1 MGIYLNPGNASF
13 QSIRKGIYID
23 KSELISFVNARL
35 GTKEKLICVSRPRR
49 FGKSFAAQMLCA
61 YYDKSC
67 DSRSLFRDL
76 KIASDT
82 DFSVYLNQFNVL
94 YLDMTW
100 FLVNSGDIKDTVRNL
115 QQEIIKELK
124 MYYSEYIAADVTT
137 LPMVLSK
144 INQATGEK
152 FIIIIDE
159 WDALFREAKNDSELQ
174 TAYIDLLRGLFRSSL
189 TDRMI
194 EAAYMTG
201 ILPIKKYGTQSA
213 MSDFYEYTMIQPE
226 PLEKYVGFT
235 EQEVRT
241 LCTAASL
248 DFDEVQ
254 NWYDGYILGEN
265 LHIYSPK
272 SVLDAVRRRQL
283 NNYWTQT
290 ETYESLKSYINS
302 NFDHLKEDIIYM
314 LAGNSCKITTRR
326 FQNDMININSKDDVF
341 TLLIHLGYLAYDIR
355 SSEVFI
361 PNLEI
366 ADEFKN
372 AIEDSGWNI
381 IASALAASESLLAAT
396 LAGDCDTVAQYIDKI
411 HLENTSI
418 ISYNNENALSCVISI
433 AYFFARKDYMLIR
446 ELPSGKGFA
455 DIVFLPRRNID
466 KPAMVIEL
474 KWDQSSQGAIRQI
487 LDKQYPESLH
497 DYSGNIL
504 LVGISYNKKSK
515 EHECMIMTDYVTHEQ
530 NS

>member
-13 QSIRKGIYID
+13 QSIRKGLYID
-23 KSELISFVNARL
+23 KSDLISFINARL

-67 DSRSLFRDL
+67 DSKSLFRDL

-82 DFSVYLNQFNVL
+82 DFTVYLNQFNVL

-100 FLVNSGDIKDTVRNL
+100 FLVNSDDIKDTVKNL
-115 QQEIIKELK
+115 QQEIIKELQT
-124 MYYSEYIAADVTT
+124 YYPEYTGSDTGT

-144 INQATGEK
+144 INQATKEK

-159 WDALFREAKNDSELQ
+159 WDALFREAKNDSILQ

-213 MSDFYEYTMIQPE
+213 MSDFYEYTMLQPH
-226 PLEKYVGFT
+226 PLEQYVGFT

-241 LCTAASL
+241 LCADSNL

-254 NWYDGYILGEN
+254 NWYDGYILGDN
-265 LHIYSPK
+265 LHIYSPQ
-272 SVLDAVRRRQL
+272 SVLDAIRRRQL
-283 NNYWTQT
+283 DNYWTQT

-314 LAGNSCKITTRR
+314 LAGNRCKITTRR

-341 TLLIHLGYLAYDIR
+341 TLLIHLGYLAYDTQSNEI
-355 SSEVFI
+355 FI

-372 AIEDSGWNI
+372 AIEDSGWYI
-381 IASALAASESLLAAT
+381 ITSALADSEALLTST
-396 LAGDCDTVAQYIDKI
+396 LAGDDEVVARTIDRI
-411 HLENTSI
+411 HSANTSI
-418 ISYNNENALSCVISI
+418 LSYNDENSLSCVISI
-433 AYFFARKDYMLIR
+433 AYFFARKDYTLIR

-455 DIVFLPRRNID
+455 DIIFLPRRNTD

-474 KWDQSSQGAIRQI
+474 KWNQSSQGAIQQI
-487 LDKQYPESLH
+487 LNRQYPDSLH
-497 DYSGNIL
+497 DYTGDVL
-504 LVGISYNKKSK
+504 LVGINYNKTSK
-515 EHECMIMTDYVTHEQ
+515 KHECTIVTDSITNE
-530 NS
+530 S